1 MYPGEKADHS
11 FKAGEIHKKE
21 TFYDKALENR
31 IVRKISHRLK
41 LIPLSKEES
50 TWDEWVHPRFYPNQG
65 HLRKRNTVVEHPYGT
80 VKKWHGVS
88 YLLTSD
94 QSPGSNRNNEN
105 DCDLNRG
112 FFYADF
118 FPFSDGLLAIVRD
131 QR

>member
-80 VKKWHGVS
+80 VKRWHGVS
-88 YLLTSD
+88 YLLTKGTVKVVAETGFSFLAYHFRRLI
-94 QSPGSNRNNEN
+94 NR
-105 DCDLNRG
+105 LG
-112 FFYADF
+112 VT
-118 FPFSDGLLAIVRD
+118 GTKMIVT
-131 QR
+131 